1 MEHTCPA
8 KQNAR
13 PHSLRRIITLALAIL
28 SALTLLL
35 MGLCLWFVRQ
45 QNRDRLTGTANAY
58 LQLLAGTLENQ
69 LGTTEAYITNE
80 IMNGEEVHRLG
91 FAATRTQ
98 AYLDGYRV
106 RSGFSGVLAAGG
118 GLTAMYL
125 YSEPNDLLMSE
136 YSAVRIGR
144 PNEGD
149 VQRTAL
155 DAFVRSAAQQGTL
168 ADGGWAACRVDGRAY
183 WVRAAHYY
191 GVWLAAA
198 VDLDAQANQSGGDG
212 LLAFS
217 TRAGELLAG
226 SRPDAGAAGQYIA
239 LQRPLGE
246 LVIEYYAPLPAGGGL
261 MLVLLL
267 GVALLALA
275 AFALVTRYLHR
286 NVIRPAEGLV
296 DAMQRIAGGDLTAR
310 VNGDGGSRELQQVK
324 GAFNA
329 MLEQIETLKIEQ
341 YEKTLEAERYELAAL
356 KMQIRPHFFLNTLK
370 LLYAMAETGDT
381 RQIQELILLL
391 AKHLRAVLDYNKK
404 TTTLR
409 EEAELCQ
416 NYIELSSVGQ
426 QGERACCYAEIERGL
441 AELPLPPL
449 ALLSLVENSVK
460 YAQQADR
467 PLTVHITARA
477 LPLETGR
484 LVHIRLRDNGPGFA
498 PEQLQALNREGESPA
513 GHFGLHNIRRQCA
526 LMYGPDFAM
535 TFTNAPDGGAVVEM
549 YIPQPGAQGK
559 ETNA

>member
-1 MEHTCPA
+1 MRRDYAMIEKQGGRPTRTQAQEETVEHTCPA

-35 MGLCLWFVRQ
+35 MGLCLWFVRK

-80 IMNGEEVHRLG
+80 IMNGEELHRLG
-91 FAATRTQ
+91 FAASRTQ

-106 RSGFSGVLAAGG
+106 RSGFSGVLA
-118 GLTAMYL
+118 
-125 YSEPNDLLMSE
+125 
-136 YSAVRIGR
+136 
-144 PNEGD
+144 
-149 VQRTAL
+149 
-155 DAFVRSAAQQGTL
+155 
-168 ADGGWAACRVDGRAY
+168 
-183 WVRAAHYY
+183 
-191 GVWLAAA
+191 
-198 VDLDAQANQSGGDG
+198 
-212 LLAFS
+212 
-217 TRAGELLAG
+217 
-226 SRPDAGAAGQYIA
+226 
-239 LQRPLGE
+239 
-246 LVIEYYAPLPAGGGL
+246 AGGGL

-426 QGERACCYAEIERGL
+426 QGERACCYADIERGL